1 MIKVPKFFHDIL
13 GEETRGYAIGLIT
26 LTTALIMG
34 YLMVEEGELFVASGT
49 IAGVIGFILLAD
61 IIAGTVANF
70 TKGTNNFYAKRALNR
85 WIFIA
90 IHVQPVIISWLLGFN
105 MTHAIIVWLF
115 TILAAVIVNLMMGK
129 SYQREVA
136 GTFMALGIFLSVVL
150 YMGVSMVALTMGI
163 FFSIKVIYSFAVDH
177 EREEQDD

>member
-13 GEETRGYAIGLIT
+13 GEETHGYAIGLIAV
-26 LTTALIMG
+26 TTALIMG
-34 YLMVEEGELFVASGT
+34 CLMLLDGEMFVASGT
-49 IAGVIGFILLAD
+49 IAGIIAFILLSD

-90 IHVQPVIISWLLGFN
+90 IHVQPVIISWLLDFN
-105 MTHAIIVWLF
+105 MTHAITIWLY
-115 TILAAVIVNLMMGK
+115 TILAASVVNICSGK

-136 GTFMALGIFLSVVL
+136 GTLMALGIFLSVVL
-150 YMGVSMVALTMGI
+150 YEGVSMVALTMGI

-177 EREEQDD
+177 EREKG